1 LIVRILI
8 FDKIKNLLI
17 ESLNLSGKRELKV
30 LIE

>member
-1 LIVRILI
+1 MVRILI
-8 FDKIKNLLI
+8 FDKIKHLLI